1 MANSSKLMAPE
12 TARFLSL
19 LSGFTPAGVALAFE
33 KEYGQAVTRI
43 KGCVHFTRRITNEGS
58 FAGIRPLHPHRTTV
72 PREIATQTIAT
83 NHRHKPSPQTIAGQ
97 ATQRFAGS
105 IPSGNLHH
113 RWGIFEKAAEDYGW
127 IPGTPAP
134 APFCTDEGALSK
146 QRIRWFGPIKR
157 ISGPNTDTA
166 TSGGEGWLAA
176 VLDRP
181 RTGRGLE
188 APWEQVGTAP
198 IGVRDA
204 QHRVHH
210 LLLDRLEGP

>member
-1 MANSSKLMAPE
+1 LQESNHSTHTGLPYPGISPPNP
-12 TARFLSL
+12 SL
-19 LSGFTPAGVALAFE
+19 
-33 KEYGQAVTRI
+33 
-43 KGCVHFTRRITNEGS
+43 
-58 FAGIRPLHPHRTTV
+58 
-72 PREIATQTIAT
+72 QTIAA
-83 NHRHKPSPQTIAGQ
+83 NHRCKPSLQTIVGQ
-97 ATQRFAGS
+97 ATLRFARL
-105 IPSGNLHH
+105 IPSRNLHH

-166 TSGGEGWLAA
+166 TISHKGWLASI
-176 VLDRP
+176 LDRS
-181 RTGRGLE
+181 RTRKVLE
-188 APWEQVGTAP
+188 AAWEQVGTAA

>member
-1 MANSSKLMAPE
+1 MANSSKVMTPE
-12 TARFLSL
+12 TVRFLSL
-19 LSGFTPAGVALAFE
+19 LIGFTPAGVALAFE

-43 KGCVHFTRRITNEGS
+43 KGCVHFTRRITKEGS

-72 PREIATQTIAT
+72 SREIATH

-127 IPGTPAP
+127 IPGTPDP

-166 TSGGEGWLAA
+166 TISHKGWLASI
-176 VLDRP
+176 LDRS
-181 RTGRGLE
+181 RSRKGLE
-188 APWEQVGTAP
+188 AAWEQVGTAP